1 MLTSFTLFLYGLKTR
16 LLQACGAPRG
26 RRGPARR
33 SVRCPQ
39 PRPARPPVRLLRGG
53 PGLVRRVPALPRT
66 PCPGRPVAA
75 RGRGHPRPGGGRG
88 GGRASDEARVPR
100 FPRGAALGAWN
111 GRLIAS
117 LRLRPRVCARARCP
131 GLRDPRGRAPPS
143 PGPPERVRVGLG
155 PGVLPSRGRGRRPC
169 PRPLPGA
176 ASALPS

>member
-1 MLTSFTLFLYGLKTR
+1 MALPAARFGARSPGPP
-16 LLQACGAPRG
+16 APRCG
-26 RRGPARR
+26 SCAAAPLSAAARGWCAGSLPSRGHRARGGLSLRAAGGTRGPA
-33 SVRCPQ
+33 
-39 PRPARPPVRLLRGG
+39 
-53 PGLVRRVPALPRT
+53 
-66 PCPGRPVAA
+66 
-75 RGRGHPRPGGGRG
+75 GGGG

-117 LRLRPRVCARARCP
+117 LRLRPRVSARARCP